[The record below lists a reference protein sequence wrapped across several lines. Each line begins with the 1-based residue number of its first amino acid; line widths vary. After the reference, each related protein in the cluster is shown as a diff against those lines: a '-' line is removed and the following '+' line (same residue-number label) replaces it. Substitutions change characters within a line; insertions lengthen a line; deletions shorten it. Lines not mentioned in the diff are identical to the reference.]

1 MTSRMPTEK
10 ATATRRSLLLGAAG
24 ALTAAAT
31 GTPRPARA
39 AVTLQKVKVVIPVQS
54 VFVLSYFGGKD
65 AGIYQK
71 HGIDLDVDAR
81 PFAGF
86 LAGLPSKQCMAVTY
100 SGIDAI
106 EKINEGLDWTIIG
119 GGLTVVQDILVP
131 KNSPLKTP
139 ADLRGKRFGTF
150 STGAGSFKAVRVALI
165 EGFNLDIVKDTKLQ
179 QMAGPALTKLLE
191 DGQLDAMMNI
201 SSLNLAAEAET
212 DKFRVLFSPND
223 YWKKKTGY
231 PIVWAAP
238 IVAWKSWVDEDKTR
252 AENFAKATTELFI
265 WLKTPENL
273 KTVVK
278 NHGALAGV
286 TKPEDVAEYQ
296 DWLQHRDMFMTDW
309 DSKAVAS
316 QWKFLDVAKKAGVIR
331 RSTRRGQIRTVRGQ
345 TGDLNARKAAG
356 QKNQTFGVAGL
367 DISNNAGGDDFRRR
381 HCRMEDCLVV
391 FLSDLFPGPAAA
403 AQAHG

>member
-1 MTSRMPTEK
+1 MTFRMLK
-10 ATATRRSLLLGAAG
+10 KNATATTRRSLLLGAAG

-31 GTPRPARA
+31 GGPGPARA
-39 AVTLQKVKVVIPVQS
+39 APALQKVKVVIPVQS

-71 HGIDLDVDAR
+71 HGIDLDIDAR

-106 EKINEGLDWTIIG
+106 EKINEGLDWAIIG

-150 STGAGSFKAVRVALI
+150 STGAGSFKAVRAALI
-165 EGFNLDIVKDTKLQ
+165 DGFNLDVVKDTKMQ
-179 QMAGPALTKLLE
+179 QVAGPALTKLLE

-201 SSLNLAAEAET
+201 SSLNLAAEAQT
-212 DKFRVLFSPND
+212 GKFRVLFSPNE

-252 AENFAKATTELFI
+252 AENFAKATTESFI
-265 WLKTPENL
+265 WLKTPQNL
-273 KTVVK
+273 QTVVK

-286 TKPEDVAEYQ
+286 TKPEDVSEYQ
-296 DWLQHRDMFMTDW
+296 DWLQHKDMFMTAW
-309 DSKAVAS
+309 DSKAVGA
-316 QWKFLDVAKKAGVIR
+316 QWQFLDVAKKTGVIKDVPA
-331 RSTRRGQIRTVRGQ
+331 Q
-345 TGDLNARKAAG
+345 DKYA
-356 QKNQTFGVAGL
+356 
-367 DISNNAGGDDFRRR
+367 
-381 HCRMEDCLVV
+381 
-391 FLSDLFPGPAAA
+391 LFVGSL
-403 AQAHG
+403 GS